1 MTPARLD
8 DNAFDKFVSE
18 HDIAVVGF
26 AGDDAAVAT
35 IAQLAE
41 SIRPRADAAF
51 GCVPA
56 DSRNLFDAFGLSGT
70 ALAIFRQRIVFYL
83 EAGMVGSSRLDELLD
98 RIAALDLAQV
108 KAELER
114 ERAESAPLAVH
125 RVCPTARRGRPGGG
139 QPAEG

>member
-1 MTPARLD
+1 VTPARLD
-8 DNAFDKFVSE
+8 DGAFDKFVSE
-18 HDIAVVGF
+18 HEIAVVGF

-35 IAQLAE
+35 IAQLAAT
-41 SIRPRADAAF
+41 IRSRADAAF

-56 DSRNLFDAFGLSGT
+56 DNRNLFDAFGLKGT

-83 EAGMVGSSRLDELLD
+83 EPGLVEGSRLDALLD
-98 RIAALDLAQV
+98 RVAGLDLVQV
-108 KAELER
+108 KAEIER
-114 ERAESAPLAVH
+114 ERAASAPLAVH

>member
-8 DNAFDKFVSE
+8 DHAFDKFVSE

-26 AGDDAAVAT
+26 AGDDTAVAT

-41 SIRPRADAAF
+41 SIRFRADAAF

-56 DSRNLFDAFGLSGT
+56 DNRNLFDAFGLSGT

-83 EAGMVGSSRLDELLD
+83 EPGLVDGSRLDALLD
-98 RIAALDLAQV
+98 GIAKLDLAQV
-108 KAELER
+108 KSEIER
-114 ERAESAPLAVH
+114 DRAETVPLAVH
-125 RVCPTARRGRPGGG
+125 RVCPVARRGSTGNS
-139 QPAEG
+139 QSTEG